1 MIVMII
7 FEFSEILIGVGTIGI
22 RANFFECY
30 FNTKDISVNLSVFS
44 FKYCW
49 RRNVILSLCVKY
61 DWVIK
66 KKCLVFFASP
76 GITILFFMI
85 LEIYS

>member
-7 FEFSEILIGVGTIGI
+7 FEYSESEMLIGVGTIGI

-30 FNTKDISVNLSVFS
+30 FNIKDISVSLSVFS

-66 KKCLVFFASP
+66 KEKNV
-76 GITILFFMI
+76 
-85 LEIYS
+85 